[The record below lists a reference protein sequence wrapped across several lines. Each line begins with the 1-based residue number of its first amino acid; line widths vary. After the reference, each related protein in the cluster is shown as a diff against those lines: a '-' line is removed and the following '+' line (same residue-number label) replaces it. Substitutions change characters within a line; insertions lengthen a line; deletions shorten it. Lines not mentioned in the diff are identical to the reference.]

1 VRLAG
6 AVLLGLL
13 VVVTLSSPASAHAA
27 DAPSA
32 TDYRTTLAKV
42 SPAAAGVRIRV
53 VENGARL
60 ELRNNTR
67 QTVLVLGYSGEPY
80 LRVTPEGVW
89 TNERSPATW
98 VNQTIDGK
106 VTPPANAGIDTKA
119 TPRWT
124 KVSSQPVV
132 RWHDHRTHWMSPSL
146 PPAVA
151 AAPNV
156 PRLLA
161 NWQVGLVVGT
171 APVTISGRLDYLPP
185 PSAGAWWGLSVL
197 AAAALVG
204 LALLRPLRRVLPL
217 VLSAAL
223 LVAAAAELVDAVG
236 RALDDGQTGFGV
248 LRWLLFHR
256 AYGLATVVG
265 AVAAAAVALR
275 RRPSG
280 LFALALA
287 GACLAAVGGLAD
299 VAVFGHAVA
308 PVAWSGTVAR
318 LCTAAGLG
326 LGGGVALAAAL
337 RLRQEASAAR
347 PPRTSARAA
356 LRDLET
362 A

>member
-1 VRLAG
+1 MKLAG

-13 VVVTLSSPASAHAA
+13 AVLTLASPASAHAA
-27 DAPSA
+27 DAPGA

-42 SPAAAGVRIRV
+42 SPAVDGVQIRV

-60 ELRNNTR
+60 ELRNGTR

-89 TNERSPATW
+89 TNERSPAAW

-106 VTPPANAGIDTKA
+106 ATPPANAGIDTKA
-119 TPRWT
+119 TPRWK
-124 KVSSQPVV
+124 KVSSRPVI
-132 RWHDHRTHWMSPSL
+132 RWHDHRTHWMSDFL

-151 AAPNV
+151 AAPDV

-161 NWQVGLVVGT
+161 NWKVGLLVGT
-171 APVTISGRLDYLPP
+171 VPVTVSGRLDYLPP
-185 PSAGAWWGLSVL
+185 PSAGAWWGLSAL
-197 AAAALVG
+197 AAAVLVG
-204 LALLRPLRRVLPL
+204 TALLRPSRRVLPP
-217 VLSAAL
+217 VLSVAL

-236 RALDDGQTGFGV
+236 RALDDGQTGFG
-248 LRWLLFHR
+248 LLSWLPFHR
-256 AYGLATVVG
+256 AYVLATVVG

-280 LFALALA
+280 MFALALA
-287 GACLAAVGGLAD
+287 GACLVAVGGLAD

-308 PVAWSGTVAR
+308 PVAWPGTVAR

-326 LGGGVALAAAL
+326 LGGGVALAATL
-337 RLRQEASAAR
+337 RLRQESSAAR

-356 LRDLET
+356 LRAMET